1 MVQVRYT
8 LGVCR
13 IYGREY
19 NRGWTEA
26 SPQVLLKIR
35 NAKGWEIRDE
45 SVVEETVEET
55 VEVPEATV
63 EEVLET
69 VEVVDEEVDLSKL
82 SKKELQA
89 LCDEAGLSYKAFDTK
104 STLISLL
111 SDEEE

>member
-1 MVQVRYT
+1 MVEVRYT
-8 LGVCR
+8 LGLCR
-13 IYGREY
+13 IYGKEY
-19 NRGWTEA
+19 NRSWTEA

-45 SVVEETVEET
+45 EP
-55 VEVPEATV
+55 VEVPKATV

-89 LCDEAGLSYKAFDTK
+89 LCDDAGLTYKAFDTK
-104 STLISLL
+104 STLMSLL

>member
-1 MVQVRYT
+1 M
-8 LGVCR
+8 CR
-13 IYGREY
+13 LYGKEY
-19 NRGWTEA
+19 NNLWVEA
-26 SPQVLLKIR
+26 NHTVLIKIKG
-35 NAKGWEIRDE
+35 AEGWEIRDE
-45 SVVEETVEET
+45 SLVEEPV
-55 VEVPEATV
+55 EATV

>member
-1 MVQVRYT
+1 LVRVRYT
-8 LGVCR
+8 LGICR

-19 NRGWTEA
+19 TSVWTEA
-26 SPQVLLKIR
+26 SDQVLLKVR
-35 NAKGWEIRDE
+35 RANGWEIE
-45 SVVEETVEET
+45 GAEEPVL
-55 VEVPEATV
+55 EATV

>member
-1 MVQVRYT
+1 MIYLTQVRYT

-19 NRGWTEA
+19 STSWVEA
-26 SPQVLLKIR
+26 SPQVLIKVR
-35 NAKGWEIRDE
+35 NANGWEIRE
-45 SVVEETVEET
+45 EET
-55 VEVPEATV
+55 VEVAEATV
-63 EEVLET
+63 EEVIET

-82 SKKELQA
+82 TKKQLQA